1 MKSINK
7 VKQDLT
13 VKGETIERLYINY
26 VEDKYTV
33 NRRYQRKLVWGI
45 EEKKAFIDS
54 ISKKFPVPI
63 ILLAENIKSQSIE
76 IIDGMQRLN
85 AIFSF
90 IEGEITLDNKYFDLE
105 SIASTKQL
113 LDTGVLKQNLPKLDR
128 AECVKITAYEVPMS
142 IFEYSSDTD
151 VDEVFRRINSGGR
164 KLSRQELRAAG
175 SLDDFS
181 TATRKISASIRGDSS
196 HSDIL
201 PLNKMKLIS
210 VASKDLGYGIDVDS
224 VFWVSQGVLSKE
236 EVRQSLDEQTIADI
250 LAYVISHEKPGSRS
264 EYLDDYFGLRDTE
277 ASIKRFNEVNLL
289 TRKIGIENLND
300 NFLKIIDTIVQ
311 ASKKSGLALTA
322 ILFGQDAQPKAPR
335 VFQIVFLALY
345 EIIINNNMRV
355 KSIDG
360 LIEKLKKHGP
370 KIQPQEGG
378 RWGAE
383 HRKDQVERLKK
394 LILKEFIHNE
404 ESDPIESHW
413 ESKLNNLLT
422 QSKTEQASYD
432 FKQGFL
438 ELESPYKFD
447 VKSLEKILKTCAGIA
462 NLDINA
468 KGYVI
473 VGISD
478 SEETTE
484 RIKSIHGIES
494 YEQNGFYINGID
506 HEATKANKTIDQ
518 YYQNIVD
525 KIRQSPLDKTLKDH
539 ICRNIKC
546 INYKEKSLIV
556 FEVAAQE
563 DPSLYNDELYI
574 REGASIRKLAQNE
587 FPNIYKRFA
596 RQ

>member
-90 IEGEITLDNKYFDLE
+90 IEGEITLDNRYFDLE

-113 LDTGVLKQNLPKLDR
+113 LDAGVLKQNLPKLDR

-210 VASKDLGYGIDVDS
+210 VASRDLGYGIDVDS

-236 EVRQSLDEQTIADI
+236 EVRQSLDEQIIADI

-300 NFLKIIDTIVQ
+300 NFLKIIDTIIE
-311 ASKKSGLALTA
+311 ASKKSGLALTT

-360 LIEKLKKHGP
+360 LIEKLKNMALKYSHKKVGD
-370 KIQPQEGG
+370 GG
-378 RWGAE
+378 
-383 HRKDQVERLKK
+383 Q
-394 LILKEFIHNE
+394 N
-404 ESDPIESHW
+404 
-413 ESKLNNLLT
+413 T
-422 QSKTEQASYD
+422 
-432 FKQGFL
+432 
-438 ELESPYKFD
+438 
-447 VKSLEKILKTCAGIA
+447 EKIK
-462 NLDINA
+462 
-468 KGYVI
+468 
-473 VGISD
+473 
-478 SEETTE
+478 
-484 RIKSIHGIES
+484 
-494 YEQNGFYINGID
+494 
-506 HEATKANKTIDQ
+506 
-518 YYQNIVD
+518 
-525 KIRQSPLDKTLKDH
+525 
-539 ICRNIKC
+539 
-546 INYKEKSLIV
+546 
-556 FEVAAQE
+556 
-563 DPSLYNDELYI
+563 
-574 REGASIRKLAQNE
+574 
-587 FPNIYKRFA
+587 
-596 RQ
+596 

>member
-1 MKSINK
+1 M
-7 VKQDLT
+7 
-13 VKGETIERLYINY
+13 G
-26 VEDKYTV
+26 
-33 NRRYQRKLVWGI
+33 NRR
-45 EEKKAFIDS
+45 KKAFIDS

-90 IEGEITLDNKYFDLE
+90 IEGEITLDNRYFDLE

-113 LDTGVLKQNLPKLDR
+113 LDAGVLKQNLPKLDR

-210 VASKDLGYGIDVDS
+210 VASRDLGYGIDVDS

-236 EVRQSLDEQTIADI
+236 EVRQSLDEQIIADI

-300 NFLKIIDTIVQ
+300 NFLKIIDTIIE
-311 ASKKSGLALTA
+311 ASKKSGLALTT

-394 LILKEFIHNE
+394 LIIKEFIHNE

-478 SEETTE
+478 SEETTK
-484 RIKSIHGIES
+484 RIRSIHGIES
-494 YEQNGFYINGID
+494 YEQNGFYISGID
-506 HEATKANKTIDQ
+506 HEATKTNKTIDQ
-518 YYQNIVD
+518 YYQNIVE

-546 INYKEKSLIV
+546 INYKEKSLII
-556 FEVAAQE
+556 FEVTAQE

-574 REGASIRKLAQNE
+574 REGASVRKLAQNE
-587 FPNIYKRFA
+587 LPNIYKRFA